1 MEYLPLISI
10 PLLYFIIAFTKPYLQ
25 KFSPFNICAI
35 CLAVSLS
42 WLALL
47 TLWLL
52 GNPVSILAIGILMG
66 MSISGTMYKM
76 EKLFKDKKVQNFWFV
91 RLVLIIGGFY
101 FIVELLNRHWNAAT
115 MILIFTIILI
125 ILATFLFQGIT
136 HKEGTKKLDNC
147 C

>member
-1 MEYLPLISI
+1 
-10 PLLYFIIAFTKPYLQ
+10 
-25 KFSPFNICAI
+25 
-35 CLAVSLS
+35 
-42 WLALL
+42 
-47 TLWLL
+47 
-52 GNPVSILAIGILMG
+52 